1 METPTPTPQFPG
13 FDPLRFASRFD
24 FVVPEAVL
32 PDLNAGT
39 KHDAIQQLVAA
50 LVRAGAVP
58 AAQEAE
64 ILAAVL
70 HREELGTTAIG
81 RGVAVPHARHP
92 AIPRVV
98 ASIGY
103 SPAGV
108 DFDSLDR
115 KPVHL
120 VVLVLSPLD
129 AAAQNLRAL
138 QQVVTEL
145 KAEEGWS

>member
-1 METPTPTPQFPG
+1 MDTPNLPPQFPG

-24 FVVPEAVL
+24 FVIPEAVI

-39 KHDAIQQLVAA
+39 KHDAIGQLVAA
-50 LVRAGAVP
+50 LVRAGAIP

-92 AIPRVV
+92 AITKVV
-98 ASIGY
+98 ATIGF
-103 SPAGV
+103 SPAGM

-120 VVLVLSPLD
+120 LVLVLSPLD

-145 KAEEGWS
+145 KAEKGWT